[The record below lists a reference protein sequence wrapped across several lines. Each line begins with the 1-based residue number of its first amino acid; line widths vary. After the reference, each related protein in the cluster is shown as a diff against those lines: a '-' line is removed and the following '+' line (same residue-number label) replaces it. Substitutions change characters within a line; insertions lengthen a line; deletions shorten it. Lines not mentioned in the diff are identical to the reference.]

1 MMLAREQKAALF
13 AGATAGLCVDL
24 ALYPLDTIKTRL
36 QSISRSVKPSGRLHL
51 FAGLPAVLFGSAPG
65 AALFFLGY
73 EATRNKAT
81 QVGASPW
88 LSSMVAASVGELVAC
103 VVRVPCETIKQRA
116 QNKPHVTIGAILS
129 DTIRSE
135 GLRGMYRGYL
145 STILRELPFSLI
157 QYPVWEALKRL
168 MERYNRTSHRQPGV
182 DGASSL
188 TKVQFALCG
197 ALAGACAG
205 GVTTPLDVIKTR
217 IMLAE
222 KGAFATSNVLTVMR
236 LVYSEAGIRGLFA
249 GIVPRMSLLAVGGSI
264 FLGLYDIT
272 KKFWLR
278 TSDQR

>member
-1 MMLAREQKAALF
+1 MLAREQKAALF

-88 LSSMVAASVGELVAC
+88 LSSMVAASVGEL
-103 VVRVPCETIKQRA
+103 
-116 QNKPHVTIGAILS
+116 
-129 DTIRSE
+129 

-157 QYPVWEALKRL
+157 QYPVWEALKTSVFWLQRL

-222 KGAFATSNVLTVMR
+222 VSKASPKGAFATSNVLTVMR